1 MHDQPTYG
9 PGLSLPDPNARRQSD
24 VLRLLLNEYPA
35 LLSVEEVVAEL
46 TEPGVDGFDERDGYM
61 RAIDGLTR
69 SGLLHR
75 HGDFVWPSRA
85 GTSARVLRE
94 GES

>member
-1 MHDQPTYG
+1 MHDEPTYG
-9 PGLSLPDPNARRQSD
+9 PGWSLPDPDARRQSE

-46 TEPGVDGFDERDGYM
+46 TEPGADGFDEHDGFV
-61 RAIDGLTR
+61 RAVDGLTR

-75 HGDFVWPSRA
+75 HDDFEWPSRA
-85 GTSARVLRE
+85 GKSARVLAR
-94 GES
+94 GER